1 MSVAFRRES
10 DEEHLEPKFE
20 LPIPPGPNP
29 VTARGYR
36 LIEDKVVALEAVS
49 QGEADE
55 EARKGMV
62 RELRYWRARLASAEI
77 VPSRASEEAV
87 FGSRVRFRLN
97 GREQEIVIVGYDEAD
112 RADGTVS
119 QDAPLARAL
128 IGAAEG
134 DMLPFAGKNDAIELL
149 EVGLPR
155 ASVAKA

>member
-20 LPIPPGPNP
+20 LPLPPGANP
-29 VTARGYR
+29 VTPRGHT
-36 LIEDKVVALEAVS
+36 LIEQKVAALEAAV
-49 QGEADE
+49 QAEADE
-55 EARKGMV
+55 EARKGLA
-62 RELRYWRARLASAEI
+62 RELRYWRSRLASAEI
-77 VPSRASEEAV
+77 VEPRASEEVV

-128 IGAAEG
+128 MGAAE
-134 DMLPFAGKNDAIELL
+134 DDLLPFGGKEDAIEVL
-149 EVGLPR
+149 EVGLPQT
-155 ASVAKA
+155 